1 MSSTD
6 SRGSDGAPKPS
17 EVSLHLAYAE
27 ACVVLV
33 ECLMHVMVEKKLIA
47 KEDLVAMVES
57 AINAKKAMADAN
69 WHREIAPV
77 ASGVLAQIANSLRAL
92 S

>member
-1 MSSTD
+1 MITPEQK
-6 SRGSDGAPKPS
+6 GIEGTEQPS
-17 EVSLHLAYAE
+17 EVSMHLAYAE

-33 ECLMHVMVEKKLIA
+33 ECLMHVMAEKKLIP
-47 KEDLVAMVES
+47 KDELVAAVEN

-69 WHREIAPV
+69 QHREIAAV
-77 ASGVLAQIANSLRAL
+77 AAGVLAQIANSLRAL